1 MQKKA
6 MVHLVLMR
14 RFYPLFL
21 VFLFIQ
27 CAHFGTQ
34 RNPQTDELVIVA
46 TTDFHSALDQAEGMA
61 SVIRSLQG
69 RYGDRMIYLNGGDM
83 FQGSMEGNMSQGRA
97 VIDYFNLLPLSASAV
112 GNHEMDFGDPVTRL
126 NGSRFP
132 WLSANFVKDPAIRCD
147 PGPGCNAL
155 GQKTVFEPR
164 TVVTRDGRRVGI
176 IGITTPETA
185 NLTRRDSLKGTRFL
199 EIQRLVRA
207 EAGFLRKQD
216 RCDWVILLIH
226 DGVYLGPDGHLRK
239 DKGLYPLF
247 SSFLEARMDAVVA
260 GHTHLRVQKTIS
272 GVPLIEAGRSGEVV
286 GVVHLE
292 GLDRSHRQ
300 VRFDPWIPVPPSA
313 QEDDV
318 TTLLKPYRDQV
329 VGLKERIIGS
339 ATSAFLPSYQKENA
353 LGNLLADAVLD
364 AGKKEGGA
372 DFSIL
377 NAGGFR
383 GGLPAGPIRY
393 VDLFKAFPFDNSLAI
408 LDLTGAE
415 VRGILEI
422 ALSGELGMPAVS
434 GLTIKRLNA
443 PPGVPGACDR
453 DLNRDGKKQTWERNL
468 LVEIRDN
475 QGRLLDDKKRYRLV
489 TISFLAQGGD
499 YFDFALQNVPATRIQ
514 IFEPLLVRDLVAG
527 YLQVHPGLN
536 PPDYFDSAQPRIELV
551 SVDKTR

>member
-1 MQKKA
+1 
-6 MVHLVLMR
+6 MR

-21 VFLFIQ
+21 VFLFVQ
-27 CAHFGTQ
+27 CAHLGIK
-34 RNPQTDELVIVA
+34 PASQTGDLVIVA

-61 SVIRSLQG
+61 SVIRSLQVQ
-69 RYGDRMIYLNGGDM
+69 YGDRMIYLNGGDM
-83 FQGSMEGNMSQGRA
+83 FQGSMEGNVSQGRA
-97 VIDYFNLLPLSASAV
+97 VIEFFNLLPLGASAV
-112 GNHEMDFGDPVTRL
+112 GNHEMDFGDPVSRL

-132 WLSANFVKDPAIRCD
+132 WLSANFVKYPAVRCD

-155 GQKTVFEPR
+155 GEETVFEPR
-164 TVVTRDGRRVGI
+164 TVVIRGGRRVGI
-176 IGITTPETA
+176 IGTTTPETA

-199 EIQRLVRA
+199 EIQKLVRA
-207 EAGFLRKQD
+207 EADFLRKRE

-292 GLDRSHRQ
+292 GLDRKHRQ
-300 VRFDPWIPVPPSA
+300 VRFDPWIPVPA
-313 QEDDV
+313 TAKEVDV
-318 TTLLKPYRDQV
+318 TALLKPYRDQV
-329 VGLKERIIGS
+329 AGLKERIIGS
-339 ATSAFLPSYQKENA
+339 AESAFLPSYQKENA
-353 LGNLLADAVLD
+353 LGNLLATAVLD
-364 AGKKEGGA
+364 AGKKEGGV
-372 DFSIL
+372 DFSVL

-393 VDLFKAFPFDNSLAI
+393 ADLFKAFPFDNSLAI

-415 VRGILEI
+415 VRGVLEI

-434 GLTIKRLNA
+434 GLTIERLNV
-443 PPGVPGACDR
+443 PPGVPGAWDR

-468 LVEIRDN
+468 IVEIRDS
-475 QGRLLDDKKRYRLV
+475 QGKILDDKKRYRLV

-499 YFDFALQNVPATRIQ
+499 YFDFALRDIPAARIQ
-514 IFEPLLVRDLVAG
+514 IFESQLVRDLVAG
-527 YLQVHPGLN
+527 YLQDNPGLK
-536 PPDYFDSAQPRIELV
+536 PSDYFDSGHPRIELV